1 MRSSWKI
8 GTFAGI
14 GVYIH
19 STFLILILWILFI
32 YWNAGHNAATVVGG
46 LLFTL
51 ALFVC
56 VVLHEFGHALTA
68 RTFGIGTRDITL
80 LPVGGVS
87 NLERMPEEPSR
98 EFLVAIMG
106 PAVSL
111 GIAAALFLLLKLAG
125 QPFRL
130 RPMNSWPTASFV
142 ERLILANV
150 VLAAFNLLP
159 AFPMDGGRILR
170 ALLARYLGFARGTD
184 IAARVGRGVAVVFG
198 LLGLYGNPFLVL
210 IAIFVWIGAGQE
222 SARVKMKSV
231 FAGVPVTRVTVTDI
245 APISA
250 SAPLRRAVELVL
262 HGTQQDFPVI
272 DEGRFLGILTNK
284 QLLQGLA
291 QFGPDAHVSQVML
304 RDFHSVRPE
313 EPLQSAVDQLQN
325 TDRRVL
331 PVVDGDRFLG
341 FLTRDN
347 VAEFVLLQTA
357 LRGARRFPANGPDGS
372 SPAPA
377 EEGERRPKLIA

>member
-1 MRSSWKI
+1 VRSSWKV

-32 YWNAGHNAATVVGG
+32 YWNAGHNAATVAGG

-68 RTFGIGTRDITL
+68 RMFGIGTRDITL
-80 LPVGGVS
+80 LPIGGVS
-87 NLERMPEEPSR
+87 NLERMPEEPGR

-106 PAVSL
+106 PAVSI
-111 GIAAALFLLLKLAG
+111 GIAGALFLLLKLAG

-130 RPMNSWPTASFV
+130 RSMTPWTAASFV
-142 ERLILANV
+142 ERLILANI

-170 ALLARYLGFARGTD
+170 AVLARYLGFARATD
-184 IAARVGRGVAVVFG
+184 IAARVGRGVAVLFG
-198 LLGLYGNPFLVL
+198 LVGLYGNPFLFL

-222 SARVKMKSV
+222 SARVQMKSV
-231 FAGVPVTRVTVTDI
+231 FAGVPVSRVTVTDI
-245 APISA
+245 ASISV
-250 SAPLRRAVELVL
+250 SAPLRSAVELVL
-262 HGTQQDFPVI
+262 HGTQQDFPVTE
-272 DEGRFLGILTNK
+272 EGRFLGILTNK
-284 QLLQGLA
+284 QLLHGLA
-291 QFGPDAHVSQVML
+291 QFGPDAVVSQVML
-304 RDFHSVRPE
+304 RNFHSVHPE
-313 EPLQSAVDQLQN
+313 QPLQSAVEELQSA
-325 TDRRVL
+325 DRRVL

-357 LRGARRFPANGPDGS
+357 LRGTRRIPATGPGGS
-372 SPAPA
+372 APA
-377 EEGERRPKLIA
+377 GEEESRPKLIA